1 MGGLV
6 GFWRAGLGGC
16 WSPASLLRSL
26 GPSREPSDSDPESMS
41 SILGSPLAAM
51 VGGGGGAS
59 SGAIAGENSGV
70 SGMYV
75 YVKTFEHDGALCR
88 ERSSV
93 EQRKGD
99 AGEE

>member
-1 MGGLV
+1 
-6 GFWRAGLGGC
+6 
-16 WSPASLLRSL
+16 
-26 GPSREPSDSDPESMS
+26 
-41 SILGSPLAAM
+41 M

-99 AGEE
+99 AGEEVGIGAVGEMLKEWFSDKSEAKFRWLWWAALLGG